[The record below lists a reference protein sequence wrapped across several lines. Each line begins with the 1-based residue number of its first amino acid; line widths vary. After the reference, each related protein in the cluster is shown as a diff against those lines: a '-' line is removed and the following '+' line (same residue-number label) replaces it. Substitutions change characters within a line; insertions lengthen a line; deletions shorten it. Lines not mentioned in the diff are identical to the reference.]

1 MGKANND
8 IIILL
13 HGGGLSWWNYI
24 DEISL
29 LENEFHIVIP
39 ILDGH
44 SGSNTNFTSIESNAL
59 EIINFINKNYNGKV
73 KLIGGLSLG
82 GQILLEILSKNPNI
96 CECAII
102 ESALVIPMDFTYKM
116 IEPIFNLSYCLISK
130 KWFSKLQFKSLKLKK
145 SLFALYYED
154 TCKIT
159 KDNFEDYFGDA
170 DIDFKEAIVSE
181 ANINA
186 IAYMIGI
193 IRLNDNEDVQKAV
206 DILKKSV
213 DPNRWICVV
222 PDSVII
228 DSNQNVIIVIM
239 DEKNN
244 ADTIHNNF
252 ENIK

>member
-1 MGKANND
+1 MKKIFLLLAVSLLLITGCKKENN
-8 IIILL
+8 ITKMSLKSILKVSTKVAQL
-13 HGGGLSWWNYI
+13 PDNYI
-24 DEISL
+24 
-29 LENEFHIVIP
+29 
-39 ILDGH
+39 
-44 SGSNTNFTSIESNAL
+44 T
-59 EIINFINKNYNGKV
+59 
-73 KLIGGLSLG
+73 
-82 GQILLEILSKNPNI
+82 
-96 CECAII
+96 
-102 ESALVIPMDFTYKM
+102 
-116 IEPIFNLSYCLISK
+116 
-130 KWFSKLQFKSLKLKK
+130 
-145 SLFALYYED
+145 
-154 TCKIT
+154 KIT

-206 DILKKSV
+206 DTLKKSV

-252 ENIK
+252 KNIK

>member
-1 MGKANND
+1 MKKIFLLFAVSLLLITGCKKENNITKMSLKSILKASTKGAKLPD
-8 IIILL
+8 
-13 HGGGLSWWNYI
+13 NYI
-24 DEISL
+24 
-29 LENEFHIVIP
+29 
-39 ILDGH
+39 
-44 SGSNTNFTSIESNAL
+44 T
-59 EIINFINKNYNGKV
+59 
-73 KLIGGLSLG
+73 
-82 GQILLEILSKNPNI
+82 
-96 CECAII
+96 
-102 ESALVIPMDFTYKM
+102 
-116 IEPIFNLSYCLISK
+116 
-130 KWFSKLQFKSLKLKK
+130 
-145 SLFALYYED
+145 
-154 TCKIT
+154 KIT

-206 DILKKSV
+206 DTLKKSV

-252 ENIK
+252 KNIK

>member
-1 MGKANND
+1 MKKIFLLLAVSLLLITGCKKENNITKMSLKSILKASTKGAQLPD
-8 IIILL
+8 
-13 HGGGLSWWNYI
+13 NYI
-24 DEISL
+24 
-29 LENEFHIVIP
+29 
-39 ILDGH
+39 
-44 SGSNTNFTSIESNAL
+44 T
-59 EIINFINKNYNGKV
+59 
-73 KLIGGLSLG
+73 
-82 GQILLEILSKNPNI
+82 
-96 CECAII
+96 
-102 ESALVIPMDFTYKM
+102 
-116 IEPIFNLSYCLISK
+116 
-130 KWFSKLQFKSLKLKK
+130 
-145 SLFALYYED
+145 
-154 TCKIT
+154 KIT

-193 IRLNDNEDVQKAV
+193 IRLNDNEDTQKTV

-228 DSNQNVIIVIM
+228 DNNQNVIIVIM

-252 ENIK
+252 KNIK

>member
-1 MGKANND
+1 MKKIFLLITVSLLLITGCKKEND
-8 IIILL
+8 ITKMSLKNILKTSTKGAQL
-13 HGGGLSWWNYI
+13 PDNYI
-24 DEISL
+24 
-29 LENEFHIVIP
+29 
-39 ILDGH
+39 
-44 SGSNTNFTSIESNAL
+44 T
-59 EIINFINKNYNGKV
+59 
-73 KLIGGLSLG
+73 
-82 GQILLEILSKNPNI
+82 
-96 CECAII
+96 
-102 ESALVIPMDFTYKM
+102 
-116 IEPIFNLSYCLISK
+116 
-130 KWFSKLQFKSLKLKK
+130 
-145 SLFALYYED
+145 
-154 TCKIT
+154 KIT

-193 IRLNDNEDVQKAV
+193 IRLNDNVDTQKAV
-206 DILKKSV
+206 DTLKKSV

-252 ENIK
+252 KNIK

>member
-1 MGKANND
+1 MKKIFLLFAVSLLLITGCKKENNITKMSLKSILKASTKGAQLPD
-8 IIILL
+8 
-13 HGGGLSWWNYI
+13 NYI
-24 DEISL
+24 
-29 LENEFHIVIP
+29 
-39 ILDGH
+39 
-44 SGSNTNFTSIESNAL
+44 T
-59 EIINFINKNYNGKV
+59 
-73 KLIGGLSLG
+73 
-82 GQILLEILSKNPNI
+82 
-96 CECAII
+96 
-102 ESALVIPMDFTYKM
+102 
-116 IEPIFNLSYCLISK
+116 
-130 KWFSKLQFKSLKLKK
+130 
-145 SLFALYYED
+145 
-154 TCKIT
+154 KIT

-193 IRLNDNEDVQKAV
+193 IRLNDNVDTQKSV
-206 DILKKSV
+206 DTLKNSV

-252 ENIK
+252 KNIK

>member
-1 MGKANND
+1 MKKIFLLIAVSLLLITGCKKENN
-8 IIILL
+8 ITKMSLKSILKTSTKGAQL
-13 HGGGLSWWNYI
+13 PDNYI
-24 DEISL
+24 
-29 LENEFHIVIP
+29 
-39 ILDGH
+39 
-44 SGSNTNFTSIESNAL
+44 T
-59 EIINFINKNYNGKV
+59 
-73 KLIGGLSLG
+73 
-82 GQILLEILSKNPNI
+82 
-96 CECAII
+96 
-102 ESALVIPMDFTYKM
+102 
-116 IEPIFNLSYCLISK
+116 
-130 KWFSKLQFKSLKLKK
+130 
-145 SLFALYYED
+145 
-154 TCKIT
+154 KIT

-193 IRLNDNEDVQKAV
+193 IRLNDNVDTQKAV
-206 DILKKSV
+206 DTLKKSV

-252 ENIK
+252 KNIK

>member
-1 MGKANND
+1 MKKIFLLIAVSLLLITGCKKENNITKMSLKSILKASTKGAQLPD
-8 IIILL
+8 
-13 HGGGLSWWNYI
+13 NYI
-24 DEISL
+24 
-29 LENEFHIVIP
+29 
-39 ILDGH
+39 
-44 SGSNTNFTSIESNAL
+44 T
-59 EIINFINKNYNGKV
+59 
-73 KLIGGLSLG
+73 
-82 GQILLEILSKNPNI
+82 
-96 CECAII
+96 
-102 ESALVIPMDFTYKM
+102 
-116 IEPIFNLSYCLISK
+116 
-130 KWFSKLQFKSLKLKK
+130 
-145 SLFALYYED
+145 
-154 TCKIT
+154 KIT

-170 DIDFKEAIVSE
+170 DIDFKEAIVSG

-206 DILKKSV
+206 DILKNSV

>member
-1 MGKANND
+1 MKKIFLLIAVSLLLITGCKKENNIIKMSLKSILKASTKGAQLPD
-8 IIILL
+8 
-13 HGGGLSWWNYI
+13 NYI
-24 DEISL
+24 
-29 LENEFHIVIP
+29 
-39 ILDGH
+39 
-44 SGSNTNFTSIESNAL
+44 T
-59 EIINFINKNYNGKV
+59 
-73 KLIGGLSLG
+73 
-82 GQILLEILSKNPNI
+82 
-96 CECAII
+96 
-102 ESALVIPMDFTYKM
+102 
-116 IEPIFNLSYCLISK
+116 
-130 KWFSKLQFKSLKLKK
+130 
-145 SLFALYYED
+145 
-154 TCKIT
+154 KIT

-186 IAYMIGI
+186 VAYMIGI

-206 DILKKSV
+206 DTLKKSV

-252 ENIK
+252 KNIKKPSINY

>member
-1 MGKANND
+1 MKKIFLLFAVSLLLITGCKKENN
-8 IIILL
+8 ITKMSLKSILKSSTKGAQL
-13 HGGGLSWWNYI
+13 PDNYI
-24 DEISL
+24 
-29 LENEFHIVIP
+29 
-39 ILDGH
+39 
-44 SGSNTNFTSIESNAL
+44 T
-59 EIINFINKNYNGKV
+59 
-73 KLIGGLSLG
+73 
-82 GQILLEILSKNPNI
+82 
-96 CECAII
+96 
-102 ESALVIPMDFTYKM
+102 
-116 IEPIFNLSYCLISK
+116 
-130 KWFSKLQFKSLKLKK
+130 
-145 SLFALYYED
+145 
-154 TCKIT
+154 KIT

-193 IRLNDNEDVQKAV
+193 IRLNDNEDTQKAV
-206 DILKKSV
+206 DTLKKSV

-252 ENIK
+252 KNIK

>member
-1 MGKANND
+1 MKKIFLLLAVSLLLITGCKKENNITKMSLKSILKASTKGAQLPD
-8 IIILL
+8 
-13 HGGGLSWWNYI
+13 NYI
-24 DEISL
+24 
-29 LENEFHIVIP
+29 
-39 ILDGH
+39 
-44 SGSNTNFTSIESNAL
+44 T
-59 EIINFINKNYNGKV
+59 
-73 KLIGGLSLG
+73 
-82 GQILLEILSKNPNI
+82 
-96 CECAII
+96 
-102 ESALVIPMDFTYKM
+102 
-116 IEPIFNLSYCLISK
+116 
-130 KWFSKLQFKSLKLKK
+130 
-145 SLFALYYED
+145 
-154 TCKIT
+154 KIT

-193 IRLNDNEDVQKAV
+193 IRLNDNVDTQKSV
-206 DILKKSV
+206 DILKNSV

-252 ENIK
+252 KNIK

>member
-1 MGKANND
+1 MKKIFLLFAVSLLLITGCKKENNITKMSLKSILKASTKGAQLPD
-8 IIILL
+8 
-13 HGGGLSWWNYI
+13 NYI
-24 DEISL
+24 
-29 LENEFHIVIP
+29 
-39 ILDGH
+39 
-44 SGSNTNFTSIESNAL
+44 T
-59 EIINFINKNYNGKV
+59 
-73 KLIGGLSLG
+73 
-82 GQILLEILSKNPNI
+82 
-96 CECAII
+96 
-102 ESALVIPMDFTYKM
+102 
-116 IEPIFNLSYCLISK
+116 
-130 KWFSKLQFKSLKLKK
+130 
-145 SLFALYYED
+145 
-154 TCKIT
+154 KIT

-206 DILKKSV
+206 DILKNSV

-239 DEKNN
+239 DEINN

-252 ENIK
+252 KNIK

>member
-1 MGKANND
+1 MKKIFLLIAVSLLLISGCKKENNITKMSLKSILKASTKGAQLPD
-8 IIILL
+8 
-13 HGGGLSWWNYI
+13 NYI
-24 DEISL
+24 
-29 LENEFHIVIP
+29 
-39 ILDGH
+39 
-44 SGSNTNFTSIESNAL
+44 T
-59 EIINFINKNYNGKV
+59 
-73 KLIGGLSLG
+73 
-82 GQILLEILSKNPNI
+82 
-96 CECAII
+96 
-102 ESALVIPMDFTYKM
+102 
-116 IEPIFNLSYCLISK
+116 
-130 KWFSKLQFKSLKLKK
+130 
-145 SLFALYYED
+145 
-154 TCKIT
+154 KIT

-193 IRLNDNEDVQKAV
+193 IRLNDNEDIQKAV
-206 DILKKSV
+206 DILKNSV

-252 ENIK
+252 KNIK

>member
-1 MGKANND
+1 MKKIFLLIAVSLLLITGCKKENNITKMSLKSILKASTKGAQLPD
-8 IIILL
+8 
-13 HGGGLSWWNYI
+13 NYI
-24 DEISL
+24 
-29 LENEFHIVIP
+29 
-39 ILDGH
+39 
-44 SGSNTNFTSIESNAL
+44 T
-59 EIINFINKNYNGKV
+59 
-73 KLIGGLSLG
+73 
-82 GQILLEILSKNPNI
+82 
-96 CECAII
+96 
-102 ESALVIPMDFTYKM
+102 
-116 IEPIFNLSYCLISK
+116 
-130 KWFSKLQFKSLKLKK
+130 
-145 SLFALYYED
+145 
-154 TCKIT
+154 KIT

>member
-1 MGKANND
+1 MKKIFLLIAVSLLLITGCKKEND
-8 IIILL
+8 IAKMSLKSILKTSTKGAQL
-13 HGGGLSWWNYI
+13 PDNYI
-24 DEISL
+24 
-29 LENEFHIVIP
+29 
-39 ILDGH
+39 
-44 SGSNTNFTSIESNAL
+44 T
-59 EIINFINKNYNGKV
+59 
-73 KLIGGLSLG
+73 
-82 GQILLEILSKNPNI
+82 
-96 CECAII
+96 
-102 ESALVIPMDFTYKM
+102 
-116 IEPIFNLSYCLISK
+116 
-130 KWFSKLQFKSLKLKK
+130 
-145 SLFALYYED
+145 
-154 TCKIT
+154 KIT

-206 DILKKSV
+206 DTLKKSV

-239 DEKNN
+239 DEINN

-252 ENIK
+252 KNIK

>member
-1 MGKANND
+1 MKKIFLLLAVSLLLITGCKKENNITKMSLKSILKASTKGAQLPD
-8 IIILL
+8 
-13 HGGGLSWWNYI
+13 NYI
-24 DEISL
+24 
-29 LENEFHIVIP
+29 
-39 ILDGH
+39 
-44 SGSNTNFTSIESNAL
+44 T
-59 EIINFINKNYNGKV
+59 
-73 KLIGGLSLG
+73 
-82 GQILLEILSKNPNI
+82 
-96 CECAII
+96 
-102 ESALVIPMDFTYKM
+102 
-116 IEPIFNLSYCLISK
+116 
-130 KWFSKLQFKSLKLKK
+130 
-145 SLFALYYED
+145 
-154 TCKIT
+154 KIT

-206 DILKKSV
+206 DTLKKSV

-252 ENIK
+252 KNIK

>member
-1 MGKANND
+1 MKKIFLLIAVSLLLITGCKKENNITKMSLKSILKASTKGAQLPD
-8 IIILL
+8 
-13 HGGGLSWWNYI
+13 NYI
-24 DEISL
+24 
-29 LENEFHIVIP
+29 
-39 ILDGH
+39 
-44 SGSNTNFTSIESNAL
+44 T
-59 EIINFINKNYNGKV
+59 
-73 KLIGGLSLG
+73 
-82 GQILLEILSKNPNI
+82 
-96 CECAII
+96 
-102 ESALVIPMDFTYKM
+102 
-116 IEPIFNLSYCLISK
+116 
-130 KWFSKLQFKSLKLKK
+130 
-145 SLFALYYED
+145 
-154 TCKIT
+154 KIT

-193 IRLNDNEDVQKAV
+193 IRLNDNVDTQKAV
-206 DILKKSV
+206 DTLKKSV

-252 ENIK
+252 KSIK

>member
-1 MGKANND
+1 MKKIFLLIAVSLLLITGCKKENNIIKMSLKSILKASTKGAQLPD
-8 IIILL
+8 
-13 HGGGLSWWNYI
+13 NYI
-24 DEISL
+24 
-29 LENEFHIVIP
+29 
-39 ILDGH
+39 
-44 SGSNTNFTSIESNAL
+44 T
-59 EIINFINKNYNGKV
+59 
-73 KLIGGLSLG
+73 
-82 GQILLEILSKNPNI
+82 
-96 CECAII
+96 
-102 ESALVIPMDFTYKM
+102 
-116 IEPIFNLSYCLISK
+116 
-130 KWFSKLQFKSLKLKK
+130 
-145 SLFALYYED
+145 
-154 TCKIT
+154 KIT

-186 IAYMIGI
+186 VAYMIGI

-206 DILKKSV
+206 DTLKKSV

-252 ENIK
+252 KNIK

>member
-1 MGKANND
+1 MKKIFLLIAVSLLLITGCKKENNITKMSLKSILKASTKGAQLPD
-8 IIILL
+8 
-13 HGGGLSWWNYI
+13 NYI
-24 DEISL
+24 
-29 LENEFHIVIP
+29 
-39 ILDGH
+39 
-44 SGSNTNFTSIESNAL
+44 T
-59 EIINFINKNYNGKV
+59 
-73 KLIGGLSLG
+73 
-82 GQILLEILSKNPNI
+82 
-96 CECAII
+96 
-102 ESALVIPMDFTYKM
+102 
-116 IEPIFNLSYCLISK
+116 
-130 KWFSKLQFKSLKLKK
+130 
-145 SLFALYYED
+145 
-154 TCKIT
+154 KIT

-193 IRLNDNEDVQKAV
+193 IRLNDNVDTQKVV
-206 DILKKSV
+206 DALKKSV

-252 ENIK
+252 KSIK

>member
-1 MGKANND
+1 MKKIFLLITVSLLLITGCKKENNITKMSLKSILKASTKGAQLPD
-8 IIILL
+8 
-13 HGGGLSWWNYI
+13 NYI
-24 DEISL
+24 
-29 LENEFHIVIP
+29 
-39 ILDGH
+39 
-44 SGSNTNFTSIESNAL
+44 T
-59 EIINFINKNYNGKV
+59 
-73 KLIGGLSLG
+73 
-82 GQILLEILSKNPNI
+82 
-96 CECAII
+96 
-102 ESALVIPMDFTYKM
+102 
-116 IEPIFNLSYCLISK
+116 
-130 KWFSKLQFKSLKLKK
+130 
-145 SLFALYYED
+145 
-154 TCKIT
+154 KIT

-193 IRLNDNEDVQKAV
+193 IRLNDNEDTQKAV
-206 DILKKSV
+206 DTLKKSV

-252 ENIK
+252 KNIK

>member
-1 MGKANND
+1 MKKIFLLLAVSLLLITGCKKENNITKMSLKSILKASTKGAQLPD
-8 IIILL
+8 
-13 HGGGLSWWNYI
+13 NYI
-24 DEISL
+24 
-29 LENEFHIVIP
+29 
-39 ILDGH
+39 
-44 SGSNTNFTSIESNAL
+44 T
-59 EIINFINKNYNGKV
+59 
-73 KLIGGLSLG
+73 
-82 GQILLEILSKNPNI
+82 
-96 CECAII
+96 
-102 ESALVIPMDFTYKM
+102 
-116 IEPIFNLSYCLISK
+116 
-130 KWFSKLQFKSLKLKK
+130 
-145 SLFALYYED
+145 
-154 TCKIT
+154 KIT

-170 DIDFKEAIVSE
+170 DINFKEAIVSE

-206 DILKKSV
+206 DTLKKSV

-252 ENIK
+252 KNIK